1 MKLPHHIPQLDV
13 LRGVAVLEVML
24 YHASDIAPSL
34 HLNPVMR
41 AGYTGV
47 DLFFVLS
54 GFLITGILV
63 GSKDEPHYFKN
74 FYARR
79 ALRIW
84 PLYYALLLFTFL
96 LLPAVAPSLREA
108 IFEGSRPW
116 PSFFFFIQNL
126 MVSHP
131 PFDTLRVTWSLA
143 IEEQFYLAWP
153 LIVWLA
159 PRKMLKPLA
168 ISGLLLSMAARWS
181 SIIGLTPPLNV
192 YMNTLTRLDGLALG
206 AFLALWIPEADSLTV
221 KRAGMAVTAIALP
234 AAVFVGWTHPEH
246 WAFYSLVAVTFAGL
260 LCVAIHV
267 PALARLDFLKY
278 TGKIS
283 YALYLVHVPVFVW
296 MSSGWIGKFFAHTS
310 VLGGAAQVALS
321 FAICYGLAAASWRF
335 FESKFLRLKS
345 RFENEPNTVTPG
357 DSLLASAGNQ
367 KR

>member
-1 MKLPHHIPQLDV
+1 MKLPNHIPQLDV

-24 YHASDIAPSL
+24 YHAVDIAPSL
-34 HLNPVMR
+34 HLNPAMR

-54 GFLITGILV
+54 GFLITGILIR
-63 GSKDEPHYFKN
+63 SKDEAHYFKN

-159 PRKMLKPLA
+159 PTKNA
-168 ISGLLLSMAARWS
+168 QAAGD
-181 SIIGLTPPLNV
+181 I
-192 YMNTLTRLDGLALG
+192 
-206 AFLALWIPEADSLTV
+206 
-221 KRAGMAVTAIALP
+221 
-234 AAVFVGWTHPEH
+234 
-246 WAFYSLVAVTFAGL
+246 
-260 LCVAIHV
+260 
-267 PALARLDFLKY
+267 
-278 TGKIS
+278 
-283 YALYLVHVPVFVW
+283 
-296 MSSGWIGKFFAHTS
+296 
-310 VLGGAAQVALS
+310 GAAAFDGGSMVVD
-321 FAICYGLAAASWRF
+321 R
-335 FESKFLRLKS
+335 R
-345 RFENEPNTVTPG
+345 P
-357 DSLLASAGNQ
+357 DASAECLHEHSDPSRRTGSGGVPCAVDT
-367 KR
+367 